1 MATTI
6 KSTQLDFDFI
16 KNKLKEK
23 FKEQTEFQDYN
34 FEASGLNNLLDVLAL
49 NSHFNG
55 LTANFALNESFIN
68 TAQLRSSVVAH
79 AETLG
84 YVPTSY
90 TSSQAKL
97 NLSILITTEPRPTSV
112 TLERGAI
119 FTASV
124 DDVSYT
130 FQTRQNFVASDDG
143 TGSYEF
149 QTSDGVSQIPVFEG
163 TEKIKTFIVGEKADA
178 QVYVIPD
185 VTMDTS
191 TIRVRV
197 FDTLTGTTFTTY
209 TNIQDA
215 VRVTDDSALFQIK
228 EVPNGFYEL
237 IFGDGLTT
245 GKTPVAG
252 NKIVV
257 DYLSTQGAVANGAK
271 TFTTSVAL
279 SVLGVNYPLT
289 ATTSSASAGGAF
301 KESIESIRRNAPIA
315 FSSQKRLVTADDYR
329 AQILANFGTFLDDV
343 IAWGGHDNVPQIY
356 GRVFAGLKF
365 KSNIDNSTREDVK
378 NRIKND
384 LSENLAI
391 MSIDLAFAD
400 AITTKLTLS
409 TFFNLDP
416 DLTSS
421 TSQSVENLVQ
431 GTINS
436 FFSTNLKKFN
446 KVFRRSNLLTAID
459 ALDVAILNSRMDV
472 KMQREQA
479 IDINQSVTY
488 SITFP
493 TTIAE
498 PDDVN
503 RIITS
508 SLFTL
513 NSRTC
518 SIRNALNSNKLE
530 VVDQDGTI
538 QVDNIGSYSQT
549 QGLVTLTGFAPS
561 AIQGNFLKVN
571 AVPANQGTIRPL
583 RNYVLDIDTVGSIST
598 AVIDNQNT
606 LVTL

>member
-271 TFTTSVAL
+271 TFTTNVAL

-301 KESIESIRRNAPIA
+301 KESIESVRRNAPIA

>member
-34 FEASGLNNLLDVLAL
+34 FEASGLSNLLDVLAL

-97 NLSILITTEPRPTSV
+97 KLSILISTTPRPTSV
-112 TLERGAI
+112 TLERGAV
-119 FTASV
+119 FTSSV

-130 FQTRQNFVASDDG
+130 FQTRQNFVATDDG

-149 QTSDGVSQIPVFEG
+149 KTSDGLSDIPVFEG
-163 TEKIKTFIVGEKADA
+163 TEKIKTFIVGEKTDS
-178 QVYVIPD
+178 QIYVIPD

-209 TNIQDA
+209 TDIQDA

-228 EVPNGFYEL
+228 EVPNGYYEL
-237 IFGDGLTT
+237 IFGDGLST

-257 DYLSTQGAVANGAK
+257 DYLSTQGTVANGAT

-279 SVLGVNYPLT
+279 NVSGVNYPLT
-289 ATTSSASAGGAF
+289 ATTSSTSAGGAF

-315 FSSQKRLVTADDYR
+315 FSSQKRLVTAEDYR
-329 AQILANFGTFLDDV
+329 AQILANYGTYLDDV
-343 IAWGGHDNVPQIY
+343 IAWGGHDNVPQVY
-356 GRVFAGLKF
+356 GRVYAGLKF
-365 KSNIDNSTREDVK
+365 KSNIDTATQED
-378 NRIKND
+378 IKNQIKNN

-391 MSIDLAFAD
+391 MSIDLVFAD
-400 AITTKLTLS
+400 AITTKLILT

-431 GTINS
+431 STINS
-436 FFSTNLKKFN
+436 FFTTNLKKFN

-459 ALDVAILNSRMDV
+459 ALDVAILNSRMTV

-488 SITFP
+488 SVSFP
-493 TTIAE
+493 AIIAE
-498 PDDVN
+498 PDDVD
-503 RIITS
+503 RIITTS
-508 SLFTL
+508 FFTL
-513 NSRTC
+513 NSKTC

-530 VVDQDGTI
+530 VVDQDGVV

-549 QGLVTLTGFAPS
+549 EGVVTLTGFAPT
-561 AIQGNFLKVN
+561 AIQGSFLKVN
-571 AVPANQGTIRPL
+571 ALPANQGTIRPL
-583 RNYVLDIDTVGSIST
+583 RNYILDIDTVSSLST

>member
-301 KESIESIRRNAPIA
+301 KESIESVRRNAPIA